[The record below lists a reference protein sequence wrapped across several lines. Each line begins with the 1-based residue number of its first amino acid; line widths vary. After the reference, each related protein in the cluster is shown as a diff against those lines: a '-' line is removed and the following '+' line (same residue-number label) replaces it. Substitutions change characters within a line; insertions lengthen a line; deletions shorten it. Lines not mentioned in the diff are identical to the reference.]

1 MFSFYFRF
9 NFRLCFILFF
19 NFKNEF
25 FHVAH
30 ECQMNFITRFFSCM
44 FKQESGTLCQST
56 KGNRIWLKKSHVQ
69 LLLPAFCFN
78 LKMNFQRG
86 PWVPKL
92 CQQILS
98 NMFKVWSCMACM
110 NAFGNIAPAKGT
122 LLIPQMILK
131 SSCGK
136 NVFAWNYEWSIF
148 LRLLRTQNMKF
159 KSSVNISP
167 EVFNEKGVAFCDF
180 INFP

>member
-1 MFSFYFRF
+1 M
-9 NFRLCFILFF
+9 LFF
-19 NFKNEF
+19 KFKNEF

-56 KGNRIWLKKSHVQ
+56 KDNRIWLKKSHVQ

-98 NMFKVWSCMACM
+98 NMFKVWSCMAWM

-122 LLIPQMILK
+122 LLIPVLSDVFGKYPFGKFPILSLK
-131 SSCGK
+131 IKDEGVHFSESCRLKTCNFLK
-136 NVFAWNYEWSIF
+136 NT
-148 LRLLRTQNMKF
+148 LLCLWFYNH
-159 KSSVNISP
+159 
-167 EVFNEKGVAFCDF
+167 
-180 INFP
+180 FPKLA